1 MPARRARALAVV
13 GLAVSVA
20 TGCAGEVKPPEEPI
34 GSGLPERLHV
44 GVESGSPLP
53 ASTFR
58 PGSGRPSMR
67 GVPFRVAD
75 LPTFVPSVDKVSG
88 PERLAPEVAVKRDGV
103 DAVLSVPRSR
113 GRLARLTLDQTSAA
127 SQGGLRVTCG
137 KWAAAHLSLAMLD
150 IREDGGARFIRS
162 DGIFD
167 ASACQ
172 AVERSRIEFEPAALV
187 PGYLFAYRTCTAKPC
202 VSGREIITFLM
213 PPLVQL
219 ESDGLESGSMP
230 GSPAPM
236 GVASFELAR
245 GSFGTMTAIVN
256 EAALA
261 SMFTERPAWLG
272 AEPMVLGI
280 DIATTTE
287 ETEPV
292 GLASFGRVVEGPAVL
307 RGSAHDEQLIH
318 FH

>member
-1 MPARRARALAVV
+1 MPARGVRALAVV

-20 TGCAGEVKPPEEPI
+20 TGCAGEVKLPEEPI
-34 GSGLPERLHV
+34 GSGSPERLHV
-44 GVESGSPLP
+44 GVESGFPLP

-58 PGSGRPSMR
+58 HGSGRPPMR

-75 LPTFVPSVDKVSG
+75 LPTLVSSVDKASG
-88 PERLAPEVAVKRDGV
+88 PERLVREVAVKRDGV
-103 DAVLSVPRSR
+103 DAVLSVPSSR
-113 GRLARLTLDQTSAA
+113 GRLASLSLDQATAA
-127 SQGGLRVTCG
+127 SRGGLRVTCG

-150 IREDGGARFIRS
+150 IREDGGATFVRS
-162 DGIFD
+162 HGIFD
-167 ASACQ
+167 AAACQ
-172 AVERSRIEFEPAALV
+172 AVERSRIEFEPATLV

-202 VSGREIITFLM
+202 ASGREVITFLM
-213 PPLVQL
+213 PPLVQF
-219 ESDGLESGSMP
+219 ESDGLEAGSTP
-230 GSPAPM
+230 GSPAPI

-272 AEPMVLGI
+272 TEPMVLGI

-307 RGSAHDEQLIH
+307 RGSAHEEPIH